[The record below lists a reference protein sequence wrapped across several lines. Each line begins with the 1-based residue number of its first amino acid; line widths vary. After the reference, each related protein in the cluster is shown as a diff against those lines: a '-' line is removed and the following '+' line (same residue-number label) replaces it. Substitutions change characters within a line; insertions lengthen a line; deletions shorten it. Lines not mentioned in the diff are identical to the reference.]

1 MYMATIWT
9 IPSNISQYPEEGAD
23 NFHIRWVSSTNF
35 NELSMLDGKSLKTE
49 RDLIHIARD
58 PKHDITDKTYY
69 LKLTNFKFSNLPNI
83 LSGIELKMSINR
95 FGRITDDTVQL
106 ILNNQLIGEN
116 IANLNLDM
124 KKIYGTS
131 SDLWGTNL
139 TVESLNDP
147 SFGVVLRFK
156 SHPNWPHKSSPFID
170 AIEIKI
176 H

>member
-23 NFHIRWVSSTNF
+23 NFHIRWASSTNF

-106 ILNNQLIGEN
+106 ILNDQLIGEN